1 MTHYMTLV
9 DFAFNAIKNKTKTIE
24 MRLNDEKRQK
34 IKRFH
39 QIEFTHLQTNEKI
52 YVWVKQMHYYPSFEE
67 LYKHFDKISLGYKE
81 DEVANPMD
89 MEQFYS
95 KENINKYGVVGI
107 EIELIDNGKS
117 EVERINNT
125 AKIVE
130 EITGEKIK

>member
-9 DFAFNAIKNKTKTIE
+9 DLAFNAIKNKTKTIE

-39 QIEFTHLQTNEKI
+39 QIEFTNLQTNEKI

-107 EIELIDNGKS
+107 EIELIDK
-117 EVERINNT
+117 
-125 AKIVE
+125 
-130 EITGEKIK
+130 

>member
-52 YVWVKQMHYYPSFEE
+52 YVLVKQMHYYPSFEE

-81 DEVANPMD
+81 DEVANPKD

-95 KENINKYGVVGI
+95 QENISKYGVVGI
-107 EIELIDNGKS
+107 EIELIDIGES
-117 EVERINNT
+117 EVERVNNT
-125 AKIVE
+125 AKIV
-130 EITGEKIK
+130 K

>member
-1 MTHYMTLV
+1 MIYKMRLHNDPFL
-9 DFAFNAIKNKTKTIE
+9 AIKSNEKCIE
-24 MRLNDEKRQK
+24 MRLNDEKRQN

-39 QIEFTHLQTNEKI
+39 QIEFTNLQTNEKI

-67 LYKHFDKISLGYKE
+67 LYKHFDKIALGYKE

-107 EIELIDNGKS
+107 EIELIDKGMS

>member
-24 MRLNDEKRQK
+24 MRLNDEKRQN

-39 QIEFTHLQTNEKI
+39 EIEFTHLQTGEKI
-52 YVWVKQMHYYPSFEE
+52 YVWVKKMHYYPNFEE
-67 LYKHFDKISLGYKE
+67 LYKHFYKISLGYKE
-81 DEVANPMD
+81 DEIANPID

-107 EIELIDNGKS
+107 EIELIDKGKS

-130 EITGEKIK
+130 EIIGKN

>member
-52 YVWVKQMHYYPSFEE
+52 YVLVKQMHYYPSFEE

-81 DEVANPMD
+81 DEVANPKD

-95 KENINKYGVVGI
+95 QENISKYGVVGI
-107 EIELIDNGKS
+107 EIELIDIG
-117 EVERINNT
+117 
-125 AKIVE
+125 
-130 EITGEKIK
+130 